1 MGTYNPDWVV
11 LIEIDGKEKLYFVV
25 ETKGNIMFDSL
36 RQVEREKIRCGKKYF
51 EALGNELVFKEDDNV
66 DEFMEENVVV

>member
-11 LIEIDGKEKLYFVV
+11 LIEVDGKEKLYFVV

-36 RQVEREKIRCGKKYF
+36 RPVEREKIRCGKKHF